1 MYIYLSIYLS
11 IYLYIYIILY
21 NYIKIDFIYIK
32 IDLYMLDKVML
43 GRSAKIET
51 LSKGLHYLKAFN
63 ERISEWAHF

>member
-1 MYIYLSIYLS
+1 MYKYIYV
-11 IYLYIYIILY
+11 YLYIYIYIYIIY